1 MFCSSKF
8 LPSHSSNSKYIYS
21 LKKKTTEMNY
31 SPLWPRSVVV
41 LSRIDAASL
50 GLRGHYSWIAH
61 AVSRVF
67 HAYTCR
73 SRIQRRSR
81 CIVLWLSSKE
91 TSKRRGVRDRTSS
104 IDRKRLARRFY
115 IHIKENGN
123 ARCLG
128 EIYFRNATSD
138 INFPRSRYYKFSL
151 SRILKIPSFE
161 INNFV
166 PLNESSSFSNSFW
179 GKNFYTYIRW

>member
-1 MFCSSKF
+1 
-8 LPSHSSNSKYIYS
+8 
-21 LKKKTTEMNY
+21 MNY
-31 SPLWPRSVVV
+31 SPLWPRSVV

-104 IDRKRLARRFY
+104 IDRNRLARRFY

-128 EIYFRNATSD
+128 EIYFRNATPILISLDLD
-138 INFPRSRYYKFSL
+138 IINFSL

-166 PLNESSSFSNSFW
+166 SLNESSSFLNSFW

>member
-1 MFCSSKF
+1 M
-8 LPSHSSNSKYIYS
+8 
-21 LKKKTTEMNY
+21 
-31 SPLWPRSVVV
+31 
-41 LSRIDAASL
+41 
-50 GLRGHYSWIAH
+50 
-61 AVSRVF
+61 
-67 HAYTCR
+67 
-73 SRIQRRSR
+73 
-81 CIVLWLSSKE
+81 
-91 TSKRRGVRDRTSS
+91 RDRTSS

-138 INFPRSRYYKFSL
+138 INFPLDIINFPL